1 MPSAHPAP
9 LAIRVSAQALE
20 HSQLVTSHLREQIAR
35 AGGWLSFHAW
45 MHDALYAPGL
55 GYYTAGATKLA
66 IRDDQPASP
75 ATQGDFVTAP
85 ELSPVF
91 GYTIARA
98 LVDPLR
104 TLTTVKT
111 ATTLPPPPVVLEMGA
126 GSGQLAHDVLSALQ
140 RLGISVSYQIL
151 EVSADLRSRQQQK
164 LAAWGDQVRWIN
176 DFPRDFDGVVLANEV
191 LDAMPVHLVG
201 WDTDARVFERG
212 VVWKN
217 DAFAWEDRSASANI
231 ASVLRAR
238 MPFLPGY
245 ITELNLAAEAWIS
258 MMGTRMARGL
268 VLLIDYG
275 FPAKEYFHPQ
285 RHQGTLMCHIQH
297 RAHHDPLFAP
307 GLQDI
312 TAHVDFSAMA
322 SAATTH
328 GFDVLGYTSQARFL
342 LNAGLP
348 DEMTGTS
355 RMDLRAIEKLISE
368 AEMGELFKVLALGK
382 HFAAPLEAFKQ
393 GDRRHQ
399 L

>member
-20 HSQLVTSHLREQIAR
+20 HSQLVTNHLREQIAR

-66 IRDDQPASP
+66 IRDDQPLSP
-75 ATQGDFVTAP
+75 ATLGDFVTAP

-104 TLTTVKT
+104 GLAATGTTLT
-111 ATTLPPPPVVLEMGA
+111 PPPIVLEIGA

-140 RLGISVSYQIL
+140 RLGISASYQIL

-176 DFPRDFDGVVLANEV
+176 DFPRDFEGVVLANEV

-201 WDTDARVFERG
+201 WDADGEVFERG
-212 VVWKN
+212 VVWVN
-217 DAFAWEDRSASANI
+217 DGFAWQDRSAPANLATI
-231 ASVLRAR
+231 LSAR
-238 MPFLPGY
+238 MPCLPGY

-258 MMGTRMARGL
+258 MVGTRMARGV

-275 FPAKEYFHPQ
+275 FPASEYFHPQ

-297 RAHHDPLFAP
+297 RAHEDPLFAP

-322 SAATTH
+322 SAATTQ

-348 DEMTGTS
+348 EEVTGTS

-382 HFAAPLEAFKQ
+382 HWAAPLGAFKQ